1 MIDDGFGDSDDDYY
15 LYYDDKYADFIN
27 VYVYFFWISTPL
39 RDVILSNDAEEVF
52 TSLAPSLMGLVNAIP
67 METTLELMRAAMK
80 DLKKSLEAGAI
91 QPLVNLLSQARELMT
106 GTEEEGKM
114 KELMDAMATRLLGK
128 DIWRE
133 AQESLHALE
142 EKFYAKLVTL
152 ARGQGKICHSFTSI
166 GSTKSMMR

>member
-1 MIDDGFGDSDDDYY
+1 
-15 LYYDDKYADFIN
+15 
-27 VYVYFFWISTPL
+27 
-39 RDVILSNDAEEVF
+39 
-52 TSLAPSLMGLVNAIP
+52 
-67 METTLELMRAAMK
+67 MR
-80 DLKKSLEAGAI
+80 
-91 QPLVNLLSQARELMT
+91 T

-114 KELMDAMATRLLGK
+114 KELVDAMATRLLGK